1 MTGGVILIIFTTIPS
16 LLILIINSVLYI
28 FIWRKINVESKRI
41 QGTLG
46 RAAAS
51 TRATHQAAKTMML
64 FIVMF
69 IIQWTPSAVFGVWEL
84 ICNTP
89 PVVVLLTVMLSNS
102 GGILNGSVF
111 VIIYRKKGKTDR
123 EPIEHSKTQTRLTTV

>member
-41 QGTLG
+41 QGTIG
-46 RAAAS
+46 RAAVS

-111 VIIYRKKGKTDR
+111 VIIFRKKGKTDR
-123 EPIEHSKTQTRLTTV
+123 EPIEHSKTQTRLTTE